1 MSLGS
6 VATFV
11 TGGLWSWLSPEGTA
25 AWWSL
30 WLRLGVKG
38 RMEEAVLSIPRI
50 DGDSSG
56 GRSYL
61 HRSNALHPCGSPGTP
76 CML

>member
-6 VATFV
+6 VVAFV

-30 WLRLGVKG
+30 QLGLGEKG
-38 RMEEAVLSIPRI
+38 RLEEAVLWPQDKWRLQRWQVLPS
-50 DGDSSG
+50 
-56 GRSYL
+56 
-61 HRSNALHPCGSPGTP
+61 
-76 CML
+76 

>member
-6 VATFV
+6 VVAFV

-30 WLRLGVKG
+30 QLGLGVKG
-38 RMEEAVLSIPRI
+38 EKLVIVVTGNLS
-50 DGDSSG
+50 
-56 GRSYL
+56 L
-61 HRSNALHPCGSPGTP
+61 F
-76 CML
+76 